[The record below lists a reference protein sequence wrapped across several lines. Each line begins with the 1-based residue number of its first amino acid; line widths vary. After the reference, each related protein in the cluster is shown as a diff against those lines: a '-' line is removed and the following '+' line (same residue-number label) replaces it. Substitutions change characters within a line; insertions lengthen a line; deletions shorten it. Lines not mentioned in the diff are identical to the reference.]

1 MKHGVIR
8 LAPSE
13 LPQGIR
19 GELGLTRIAVGL
31 REVWIGIQ
39 FVRRISHHF
48 GEDLDGLSVALH
60 GNQAGAERER
70 DLYRTRNL
78 FPRLFQDP
86 AHRREVM
93 LLSVHTREVQ
103 IWIFA
108 LGSNLGGTPEMLDCF
123 RVLVQ

>member
-8 LAPSE
+8 LALSE
-13 LPQGIR
+13 LSHGIR

-31 REVWIGIQ
+31 REVWIGLQ

-48 GEDLDGLSVALH
+48 GELLDCLSVALH
-60 GNQAGAERER
+60 GNQAGAEREI

-78 FPRLFQDP
+78 FPRLFQDRD
-86 AHRREVM
+86 HRREVM

-108 LGSNLGGTPEMLDCF
+108 LGSKFGCTPQMLN
-123 RVLVQ
+123 